1 MCMSVHLHVCICAI
15 CVSGTHRGQKMV
27 PHTLKVMLQ
36 VVVSQNVGVRT
47 QTQVYCKSN
56 KCSQLWSHLSN
67 PIYIYI

>member
-1 MCMSVHLHVCICAI
+1 MNVCIFLIFIFNVHECSFACMYCAI

-56 KCSQLWSHLSN
+56 KCSQL
-67 PIYIYI
+67 